1 MIRPC
6 ARRTCVVSV
15 KETPVPADPQLVAWL
30 RDAFSSYTP
39 DAAAVYRREA
49 SHAWPLQ
56 AVDAEDLERQLREGG
71 HFLPL
76 PKEPAALANVLEV
89 SLIRF
94 LTDQVQQIAGV
105 TLREGTERGYPDIE
119 LTGPRFGGGFH
130 AVDIKVA
137 RRKQLKR
144 ASPTTTQSR
153 ITLYTG
159 NTYFKW
165 PQLQWPGML
174 RPFDNYESHVDVIVT
189 YTLDESALAR
199 ATEIEIFVQEPW
211 KIASRDRSSTTRE
224 YIGAVTSLE
233 RLRNGEGEFATEKEF
248 YAYWRAFKFRVPEA
262 LNRQV
267 HALIANAGRKKEP

>member
-1 MIRPC
+1 
-6 ARRTCVVSV
+6 
-15 KETPVPADPQLVAWL
+15 VPANPELVAWL
-30 RDAFSSYTP
+30 REAISSYTP
-39 DAAAVYRREA
+39 DAAAVYRRDGT
-49 SHAWPLQ
+49 HAWPLH
-56 AVDAEDLERQLREGG
+56 AVDAADLERQLQTGG

-94 LTDQVQQIAGV
+94 LSDQVAQASGV
-105 TLREGTERGYPDIE
+105 ALRQGTERGYPDIE
-119 LTGPRFGGGFH
+119 LTGTRFGGGFH
-130 AVDIKVA
+130 AVDIKAA

-144 ASPTTTQSR
+144 SIPTTTQSR

-165 PQLQWPGML
+165 PQLLWPGML
-174 RPFDNYESHVDVIVT
+174 RPFDAYESHVDLIVI
-189 YTLDESALAR
+189 YTLDEDALAR
-199 ATEIEIFVQEPW
+199 ATDIEILVQEPW

-233 RLRNGEGEFATEKEF
+233 RLRNGEGEFATEAEF
-248 YAYWRAFKFRVPEA
+248 YSYWRAFKFRMPEA

-267 HALIANAGRKKEP
+267 QALIAASQKSAS